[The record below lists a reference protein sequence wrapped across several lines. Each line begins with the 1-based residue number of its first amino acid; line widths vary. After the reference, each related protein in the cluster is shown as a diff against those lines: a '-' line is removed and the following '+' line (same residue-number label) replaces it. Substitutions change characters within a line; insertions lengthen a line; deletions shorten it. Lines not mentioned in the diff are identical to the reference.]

1 MRSKKREEEGRRGKK
16 REEEGRRGKKR
27 EEEGRRGKDGSEVK
41 VVKIGKGRGLPIDGE
56 RP

>member
-1 MRSKKREEEGRRGKK
+1 MRRERRGKEREGEGRRGKK

-27 EEEGRRGKDGSEVK
+27 EEEGSEVK

>member
-1 MRSKKREEEGRRGKK
+1 MGRHSDYIIFIYEEGKKREGEGRRGKK
-16 REEEGRRGKKR
+16 REEE
-27 EEEGRRGKDGSEVK
+27 GSEVK